1 MRVAAGDISRIIVIR
16 LQRGENV
23 IESIKKACKENNVKN
38 AVVISIIGSFDGAAY
53 YDPIIN
59 PKERCGIS
67 YGEPI
72 TVAGPM
78 QLLTAQGEICQDDKG
93 EVNVHLHATFADS
106 KGNAHGGHISGL
118 VNRVLNTLN
127 VFVGVIE
134 GVDMSYEYDE
144 LLDGM
149 VFCPKQL

>member
-1 MRVAAGDISRIIVIR
+1 MRMAIGDISKILVVR

-23 IESIKKACKENNVKN
+23 IDSIKQACEKNNIKN
-38 AVVISIIGSFDGAAY
+38 AVVISMIGSFDGVAF

-67 YGEPI
+67 YGDPI
-72 TVAGPM
+72 TIAGPM

-93 EVNVHLHATFADS
+93 EVNVHLHATLADS
-106 KGNAHGGHISGL
+106 KGIAYGGHISGL
-118 VNRVLNTLN
+118 VNRVLNTIN
-127 VFVGVIE
+127 VFIGVIE
-134 GVDMSYEYDE
+134 SVDMSYEYDD